1 MAQWVEGLAAK
12 PDDLSS
18 IPKAHRV
25 EEKKNDFCKFSS
37 ELHICA
43 VACPHKCGH
52 TLKVNE

>member
-25 EEKKNDFCKFSS
+25 EEKKMISVSFPLNFTYVLWHAHTS
-37 ELHICA
+37 
-43 VACPHKCGH
+43 VATH
-52 TLKVNE
+52 